1 MVNEKFESSEYDI
14 MKLKD
19 RCHSLDMKMA
29 KIMLE
34 LLKELEHHENLEDHE
49 SSITEDIKEEES
61 A

>member
-19 RCHSLDMKMA
+19 RCHSLDKKMA